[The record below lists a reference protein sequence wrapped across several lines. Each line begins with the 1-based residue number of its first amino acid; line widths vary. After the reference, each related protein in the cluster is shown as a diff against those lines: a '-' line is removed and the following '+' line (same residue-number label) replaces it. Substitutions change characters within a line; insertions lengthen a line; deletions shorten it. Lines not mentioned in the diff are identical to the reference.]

1 VTPRLAQDPEAQAG
15 FPGVF
20 ITTAPKDINL
30 RALHSSRARLPENNF
45 QMPMPANHSRYMNA
59 ELDGLVETYVRTIP
73 LPERI
78 SVLGRIIRHV
88 AEQLPVMGLYY
99 SGTPDAFA
107 NRLVNVST
115 RSKGAVG
122 TNPAWNAHEWDLRG

>member
-1 VTPRLAQDPEAQAG
+1 
-15 FPGVF
+15 
-20 ITTAPKDINL
+20 
-30 RALHSSRARLPENNF
+30 
-45 QMPMPANHSRYMNA
+45 MNA

-107 NRLVNVST
+107 NRLANVST
-115 RSKGAVG
+115 RSRGTTG
-122 TNPAWNAHEWDLRG
+122 TNPAWNAHEWDVRS